1 MNMQIMVVGN
11 AEDAIRTIRHALAAS
26 GVFVGAKVS
35 EADGQGNPPRDDEL
49 DTMHAR
55 LRELN
60 DCRGLLRSDVISF
73 VPTAMRIEAARL
85 VARRNALHPAWALG
99 GFDNALF
106 LDFWHSMLPG
116 ATYVCCLEHYSS
128 ALQRAAT
135 DAAGDVCLDWCV
147 RTAALLAF
155 LRARRPPALVLHS
168 DRLPSAPELMS
179 GLAKRPGFRVS
190 EAADSP
196 LSSGTEDALPLPPL
210 DDSLRHQADRLWQAA
225 RQAIE
230 SSHAARTA
238 ES

>member
-26 GVFVGAKVS
+26 GVFVGARGAD
-35 EADGQGNPPRDDEL
+35 ADGQGSPPRDDEL
-49 DTMHAR
+49 DTFHAR

-60 DCRGLLRSDVISF
+60 NCQGLLRSDVIPF
-73 VPTAMRIEAARL
+73 VPTAMRLEAARL

-99 GFDNALF
+99 GFDNILF
-106 LDFWHSMLPG
+106 LDFWHSLLPG
-116 ATYVCCLEHYSS
+116 ATYVCCLGHYAS
-128 ALQRAAT
+128 AVRRAAT

-147 RTAALLAF
+147 RTAALLTF
-155 LRARRPPALVLHS
+155 LRKRRPPALVLHG
-168 DRLPSAPELMS
+168 DRLPSAPDLMS
-179 GLAKRPGFRVS
+179 GLAKRAGVDLA

-196 LSSGTEDALPLPPL
+196 SPPDAEDALPLPPL

-225 RQAIE
+225 LQAIE
-230 SSHAARTA
+230 SSHAARAA

>member
-35 EADGQGNPPRDDEL
+35 EADGQGNLPRDDEL
-49 DTMHAR
+49 ETLHAR

-60 DCRGLLRSDVISF
+60 DCQGLLRSDVIPF
-73 VPTAMRIEAARL
+73 VPTAMRLEAARL
-85 VARRNALHPAWALG
+85 VARRNAVYPAWALG
-99 GFDNALF
+99 GFDNTLF

-116 ATYVCCLEHYSS
+116 ATYVCCLGHYSS
-128 ALQRAAT
+128 AVRRAAT
-135 DAAGDVCLDWCV
+135 EAAGDVCLDWCV

-155 LRARRPPALVLHS
+155 LQARHPSALILHG
-168 DRLPSAPELMS
+168 DRLPSAPDLMA
-179 GLAKRPGFRVS
+179 GLAKHPGFRVS

-196 LSSGTEDALPLPPL
+196 LSSGAEDALPLLPL
-210 DDSLRHQADRLWQAA
+210 DDSLRHQADRLWQVA
-225 RQAIE
+225 RQTIE
-230 SSHAARTA
+230 SSHAAHAA

>member
-11 AEDAIRTIRHALAAS
+11 AEDAIRAIRHALAAS
-26 GVFVGAKVS
+26 GVFVGTRGAD
-35 EADGQGNPPRDDEL
+35 ADGQGSPPRDDEL
-49 DTMHAR
+49 ETLHAR

-60 DCRGLLRSDVISF
+60 NCRGLLRSDVIPF
-73 VPTAMRIEAARL
+73 VPTSMRLKAAGL
-85 VARRNALHPAWALG
+85 VARRNAVHPTWALCS
-99 GFDNALF
+99 FDIALF

-116 ATYVCCLEHYSS
+116 ATYVCCLGHYSS
-128 ALQRAAT
+128 AVRRAAT
-135 DAAGDVCLDWCV
+135 EAAGDVCLDWCV

-155 LRARRPPALVLHS
+155 LHARRPPALVLHG

>member
-1 MNMQIMVVGN
+1 MQIMVVGN

-49 DTMHAR
+49 DTLRAR

-60 DCRGLLRSDVISF
+60 NCQGLLRSDVIPF
-73 VPTAMRIEAARL
+73 VPTAMRLEAARL
-85 VARRNALHPAWALG
+85 VARRNALQPAWALG
-99 GFDNALF
+99 GFDNILF
-106 LDFWHSMLPG
+106 LDFWHSLLPG
-116 ATYVCCLEHYSS
+116 ATYVCCLGHYAS
-128 ALQRAAT
+128 AVQRAAT
-135 DAAGDVCLDWCV
+135 EAAGDVCLDWCV

-155 LRARRPPALVLHS
+155 LHARHPSALILHG
-168 DRLPSAPELMS
+168 DRLPSAPDLMA
-179 GLAKRPGFRVS
+179 GLAKRPVFRLT

-196 LSSGTEDALPLPPL
+196 LPSDAADPLPLPPL

-230 SSHAARTA
+230 SSRAARAA